1 MWWSQLRSALHSW
14 PGSCRWRRN
23 QGGPGWTQKPKSFV
37 RDLHRKNLAF
47 RKQWHWD
54 HWDSIIILLIWQP
67 LGFNCSSIYETI
79 IINIPPECR
88 MQGDHCYDLG
98 KGLCKRC
105 TTPAV
110 CPRPGPRE
118 CKPFFHFIS
127 NSCWSCEGWSSQLIL
142 IPYLCILDSI
152 SPYNN
157 IPTVVLNFWEGMGGY
172 DVSKRDMYIDYRYT
186 KKIFEMRWDEMER

>member
-14 PGSCRWRRN
+14 PGSCQSVENKSR
-23 QGGPGWTQKPKSFV
+23 GGPGWTQKLVGHLPKNPGFV
-37 RDLHRKNLAF
+37 RDPLHRKNLAF

-54 HWDSIIILLIWQP
+54 HWDSE
-67 LGFNCSSIYETI
+67 IYETI
-79 IINIPPECR
+79 ISNIPPECR
-88 MQGDHCYDLG
+88 PQGDHCYDLG

-127 NSCWSCEGWSSQLIL
+127 NSCWSCEEFAA
-142 IPYLCILDSI
+142 DSDPLSI
-152 SPYNN
+152 
-157 IPTVVLNFWEGMGGY
+157 
-172 DVSKRDMYIDYRYT
+172 YT
-186 KKIFEMRWDEMER
+186 GQYKPI